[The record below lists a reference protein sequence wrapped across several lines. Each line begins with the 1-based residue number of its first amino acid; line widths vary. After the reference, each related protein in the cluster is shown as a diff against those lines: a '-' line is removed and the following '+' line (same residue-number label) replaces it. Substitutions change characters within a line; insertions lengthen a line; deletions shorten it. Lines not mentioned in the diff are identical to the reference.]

1 LGAKMLKRK
10 TKEFKI
16 NNLKKK
22 IALWESLTCTCKKDD
37 VMQSHPFKKCEFCRC
52 KIAWDSV
59 PRESF
64 KDNGKTINEITLVR
78 GSFEDVIAWKW
89 ENN

>member
-1 LGAKMLKRK
+1 MLKRK

-16 NNLKKK
+16 NNLKK

-37 VMQSHPFKKCEFCRC
+37 VMQSHPVKKCEFCRC
-52 KIAWDSV
+52 QICWDSV

-64 KDNGKTINEITLVR
+64 NDNGRTVNEITLVR
-78 GSFEDVIAWKW
+78 GSLEDIIGWIT
-89 ENN
+89 